1 MNDLTRA
8 TQPHPSASDDFY
20 AEALRQLA
28 RSQIPFLLGGTFAVS
43 MLTGLTRA
51 TKDLDVFCRAGDFPR
66 ILEHFASQ
74 GYDTAVE
81 DERWIGKVAQGD
93 AVFDVIFN
101 STCAVTPVTESWFV
115 EEWPAEVF
123 GHRVRITPP
132 TEMIWSKVFV
142 QDRGRYDGADIAHVL
157 LKRHDAIDWRR
168 LLAYMDQYWEVLL
181 IHLLNFRF
189 VYPSERDA
197 VPVWLMDELASRL
210 ARRSG
215 LPPPRTR
222 VCRGRMFSR
231 ADYRIDI
238 AEWGFADVV
247 GESGPPS

>member
-1 MNDLTRA
+1 MNDLSLSA
-8 TQPHPSASDDFY
+8 QPHPSAADEFY

-28 RSQIPFLLGGTFAVS
+28 RSQIPFLLGGTFGVS

-51 TKDLDVFCRAGDFPR
+51 TKDLDVFCRPGDYPR
-66 ILEHFASQ
+66 ILEHFAAQ

-81 DERWIGKVAQGD
+81 DERWIGKVSQGD

-101 STCAVTPVTESWFV
+101 STCAVNPVTDSWFQ
-115 EEWPAEVF
+115 EQWPAEVF
-123 GHRVRITPP
+123 GHRVLITPP

-157 LKRHDAIDWRR
+157 LKRHDAVDWRR

-197 VPVWLMDELASRL
+197 VPAWLMDELAGRL
-210 ARRSG
+210 ARRSA
-215 LPPPRTR
+215 LPAPRTP

-231 ADYRIDI
+231 SDYRIDVT
-238 AEWGFADVV
+238 EWGFADVV
-247 GESGPPS
+247 GESVGPS